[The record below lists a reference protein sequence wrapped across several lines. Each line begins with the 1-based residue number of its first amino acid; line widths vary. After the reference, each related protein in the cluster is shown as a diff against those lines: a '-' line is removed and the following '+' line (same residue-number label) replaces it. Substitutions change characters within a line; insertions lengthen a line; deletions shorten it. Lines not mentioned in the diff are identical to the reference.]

1 MEKNEFLYFGTLTP
15 RQQLNDLMHKYAQK
29 NHIPY
34 AESWVELEHR
44 YYRRYNIALFVD
56 RKKHRDKT
64 NARLSITEFL
74 ALTGRL
80 TAAIEI
86 GHEMTE
92 VILMEKHHAF

>member
-1 MEKNEFLYFGTLTP
+1 MGKTELLYFDTLTP

-64 NARLSITEFL
+64 NARLSIKEFL

-86 GHEMTE
+86 GHEMTDG
-92 VILMEKHHAF
+92 ILLEKHHAL